1 MSILEPV
8 YMQNWQ
14 INLSG
19 VGKLTYMKNLLLLSV
34 MMCMCIVSSGCIM
47 QNPFIGY
54 HTFNNYLDNYSLQYP
69 SDWKIDS
76 SNTTVYITN
85 GGAKVNV
92 QSEPI
97 VPNTTLNEYVQSQ
110 IPDPNKIYNG
120 GWLVV
125 GLEQT
130 DITVKGF
137 PAKKV
142 TYNMVTHDGS
152 RTTKNEFVYFI
163 RGDRIY
169 TVSYIANSPEFYNFH
184 SAAQKIIDS
193 LTFNS

>member
-1 MSILEPV
+1 
-8 YMQNWQ
+8 
-14 INLSG
+14 
-19 VGKLTYMKNLLLLSV
+19 
-34 MMCMCIVSSGCIM
+34 M
-47 QNPFIGY
+47 QNPFIVV
-54 HTFNNYLDNYSLQYP
+54 HTFNNSLDNYSLQYP

-76 SNTTVYITN
+76 SNTTVYLTN
-85 GGAKVNV
+85 GGAKVIV

-97 VPNTTLNEYVQSQ
+97 APNTTLNEYVQSQ

-137 PAKKV
+137 SAKKV
-142 TYNMVTHDGS
+142 TYSMVTNDGS
-152 RTTKNEFVYFI
+152 RTTKKEFVYFI

-169 TVSYIANSPEFYNFH
+169 TVSYVANSPEFNDFH

-193 LTFNS
+193 LTFNT